1 MKRQDRRTAFA
12 ELGTLARHL
21 PVLGGVLGVTA
32 LSVAGM
38 KIATHLV
45 RELMG
50 NGGDVTA
57 LLTVQLETLSAVS
70 VKAMAWGERALTFL
84 GL

>member
-1 MKRQDRRTAFA
+1 MKQRDSRTAFA
-12 ELGTLARHL
+12 ELRTLARHL

-57 LLTVQLETLSAVS
+57 LITRHTETVTVVFA
-70 VKAMAWGERALTFL
+70 KAMMFGERALAAL

>member
-1 MKRQDRRTAFA
+1 MKQQDSRTIFA
-12 ELGTLARHL
+12 ELCILGRHL

-45 RELMG
+45 HELMG

-57 LLTVQLETLSAVS
+57 LMTRHVETVS
-70 VKAMAWGERALTFL
+70 VVFAKVMVFGVRAFADL

>member
-1 MKRQDRRTAFA
+1 MKQRDSRTIFA
-12 ELGTLARHL
+12 ELRILGRHL

-57 LLTVQLETLSAVS
+57 LMTRHVETVTVTFA
-70 VKAMAWGERALTFL
+70 KAMVFGEKALAAL